1 MKTKTYL
8 IVSIALLTG
17 LSAWAQAP
25 AAVSVYEDCSKN
37 GKTYDFRPTT
47 GEKNGHTWVDLGLP
61 SGLKWASCNVG
72 ATTPEDYGYYYAWG
86 ETTRRKDLSW
96 FSYKY
101 ANSELNKQG
110 KWVYKLTKYCNDAS
124 YGYKGFTDY
133 KTTLKPEDDAAHVNW
148 GGNWRMPTYAEWKEL
163 IENCTWTWTRQNG
176 VYGYNVASKT
186 NSNSIFL
193 PAAGRFYVNERYDEA
208 GSRGYY
214 WSSSLS
220 TDEPDHARHLYFSS
234 NYTVCVADISRNNGL
249 SVRPVCP

>member
-17 LSAWAQAP
+17 MSVWAQKP
-25 AAVSVYEDCSKN
+25 VTVSIYDDCSKN
-37 GKTYDFRPTT
+37 GKTEDIRSV
-47 GEKNGHTWVDLGLP
+47 GEENGRTWVDLGLP

-72 ATTPEDYGYYYAWG
+72 AYAPEGYGYYYAWG
-86 ETTRRKDLSW
+86 ETERRKDLSW
-96 FSYKY
+96 LSYKY
-101 ANSELNKQG
+101 ANSNSTE
-110 KWVYKLTKYCNDAS
+110 LTKYCNDAS

-148 GGNWRMPTYAEWKEL
+148 DGNWRMPTDAEWKEL
-163 IENCTWTWTRQNG
+163 IENCTWTWTWQNDIR
-176 VYGYNVASKT
+176 GYRVTSKT

-193 PAAGRFYVNERYDEA
+193 PAAGELYINERYDTV
-208 GSRGYY
+208 GRRGNY

-220 TDEPDHARHLYFSS
+220 TDEPDHARCLVFSS
-234 NYTVCVADISRNNGL
+234 DYAVSRDKSRNNGF